1 MAYFLFHKYDREEDQ
16 KVRKISFSTE
26 PEAVIEACRIIAD
39 GTGWDFEIRNDLDE
53 VVRTDTEIR
62 NRCKQTRMP

>member
-1 MAYFLFHKYDREEDQ
+1 MAHFLFYKYDRKEDQ

-26 PEAVIEACRIIAD
+26 PEAVIRACAVIAE

-53 VVRTDTEIR
+53 VVTTDSEIR
-62 NRCKQTRMP
+62 DRCKQSQMP